1 MLSLGDDDGNV
12 TKCLKSAVVDALRI
26 STEEN
31 PISRSLKNDKETG
44 LSEKTGHKLFQMDR
58 AIPEIPDEDN
68 TKVSV
73 NMKSTL
79 DDKAK
84 KKKGKKAS
92 IRTESGIQT
101 KEHKEEEPRFKA
113 GIYIVH

>member
-1 MLSLGDDDGNV
+1 MLSVGDDDGNV
-12 TKCLKSAVVDALRI
+12 TKVLKSGDVDDLWI

-31 PISRSLKNDKETG
+31 PLARSLKNDKKTG
-44 LSEKTGHKLFQMDR
+44 LLEETGHKIFQTDR
-58 AIPEIPDEDN
+58 AVLEMPDEDN

-92 IRTESGIQT
+92 IGTESSIQT
-101 KEHKEEEPRFKA
+101 KEDKEEGSSFKR
-113 GIYIVH
+113 GIYIVY